1 MKMTDAR
8 IAQHSRR
15 VRTPQ
20 PMTIQR
26 LRSGWKDSSSAA
38 GSAGEGG
45 ATRGRGAA
53 AGAGAG
59 DAAGA
64 GAEAGAPGLPAGD
77 TIVWAAPS
85 PTTSY
90 TTVIVSPRPI
100 RSPLLSW

>member
-1 MKMTDAR
+1 MSLMIGSWLYKTPFWYWSMKITEAR
-8 IAQHSRR
+8 IAQHRRR

-38 GSAGEGG
+38 GSAGAGG
-45 ATRGRGAA
+45 ATLARGAA

-59 DAAGA
+59 AGA
-64 GAEAGAPGLPAGD
+64 GDEAGAPGLPAGE
-77 TIVWAAPS
+77 TIVAAAPS

-90 TTVIVSPRPI
+90 
-100 RSPLLSW
+100 